1 MNAPSVFWTNLSEQ
15 GVTPDLP
22 PKQYKSIVLTNQISL
37 TAALCCIP
45 FIVFYYGR
53 KLDTL
58 FAVAYLS
65 MFLFLI
71 SILINRLGTRNHRYH
86 QFAKGLIMAV
96 VNANIFFT
104 ASCLGRESGFHLL
117 YFSAFLGVVLYY
129 NFHQRFGFLVMGLSL
144 PMACL
149 VVLESTNYSLFLIEG
164 LTPLIQHKVYLGVM
178 AINITALLLIALYFN
193 TLNARHRQS
202 VAAARQELE
211 TVFDNSY
218 DPMVLIDT
226 RTDQIIEC
234 NRKAVQLFEADG
246 KEGLIGQ
253 LSNSFQKKPL
263 SSKENQLLYQSLQ
276 KEGMW
281 VDEREL
287 VSMKG
292 RSFWGDLGITMLHT
306 TERSFYLARITDITD
321 KRAAKERLQKSEA
334 ALREA
339 QRMAHVGNY
348 EFDLETGKGVVS
360 EEVFRIFE
368 VPETAEVLLADFMDR
383 LEPGQKEVLK
393 EAIKDTTPARDRF
406 EVEYEAR
413 RGRSGAPLYLQSYGR
428 VFFNGAGRRIR
439 IVGTTQDITERK
451 LREIELIKAKAQAEQ
466 ASVAKQQF
474 LSTMSHEIRTPIN
487 AILGLSHYLMD
498 DSPRPDQADNLRILH
513 LSAENLLSLIN
524 DILDLNKIEA
534 GKIVFEEIGFNLP
547 ELVERIVQPLHYL
560 AYEKNL
566 DFNYRVDPDIP
577 AALAGDP
584 VRLGQVLNNL
594 VSNAIKFTETGSVS
608 VEATLGR
615 AEGEEVEV
623 HFQVTDTGI
632 GIPGDKLEA
641 IFDSFTQASSD
652 TTRKYGGTGLGLTI
666 TKRLLELQGS
676 AIHVSSRE
684 GEGSRF
690 YFTLRFR
697 KNPETAPK
705 PAAGTL
711 ADPDR
716 EPLRGRKIL
725 MVEDNEINRLV
736 AEKIC
741 GQWGIHL
748 EAVNSGQEA
757 IARVQQEPFDLILMD
772 LQMPHMDG
780 FETTRR
786 IRRIRGA
793 YFRKVPIVAITASM
807 LSDVRE
813 KVKRSGMNGYVTKPF
828 QPDDLYR
835 TMSELLAGTRITA
848 NSPAPEMPSAAET
861 VPEPPAARLN
871 YGKIVGLTA
880 GNEEFQQLLTGSYLG
895 LFRQLKADY
904 RKALLARDPEQLK
917 FITNYITP
925 PFSFLEVTGMK
936 DEIARG
942 TALVENP
949 RTPERLLLQSAAYI
963 DGGCDALITELEEK
977 LQQPSG
983 VVG

>member
-71 SILINRLGTRNHRYH
+71 SILINRFGTRNHRYH
-86 QFAKGLIMAV
+86 QFAKGLIMGV

-129 NFHQRFGFLVMGLSL
+129 NFHQRLGFLIMGLSL

-178 AINITALLLIALYFN
+178 AVNITALLLIALYFN

-218 DPMVLIDT
+218 DAMVLIDT
-226 RTDQIIEC
+226 STDQIIEC

-246 KEGLIGQ
+246 KEGLIGK
-253 LSNSFQKKPL
+253 LSNSYQKKPL
-263 SSKENQLLYQSLQ
+263 TAKENQQLYQSLQ

-287 VSMKG
+287 VSLKG

-306 TERSFYLARITDITD
+306 FERSFYLARITDITG
-321 KRAAKERLQKSEA
+321 KRAAKERLEKSES

-368 VPETAEVLLADFMDR
+368 LPETTEVRLDDFMER
-383 LEPGQKEVLK
+383 LEPGQKELLK
-393 EAIKDTTPARDRF
+393 EAIKNTTPTRNGF
-406 EVEYEAR
+406 EVEYEAQ
-413 RGRSGAPLYLQSYGR
+413 RGHSGAPLYLQSYGK
-428 VFFNGAGRRIR
+428 VFFNSKGSRVR

-498 DSPRPDQADNLRILH
+498 DSPPPDQADNLRILH

-566 DFNYRVDPDIP
+566 DFDYRVDPDIP
-577 AALAGDP
+577 VALTGDP

-594 VSNAIKFTETGSVS
+594 VSNAIKFTEEGSVS
-608 VEATLGR
+608 VEATLSR
-615 AEGEEVEV
+615 AEGDEVEV
-623 HFQVTDTGI
+623 HFRVTDTGI
-632 GIPGDKLEA
+632 GIPDDKLET

-684 GEGSRF
+684 GEGSTF
-690 YFTLRFR
+690 YFTLRFH
-697 KNPETAPK
+697 KNSETVNK
-705 PAAGTL
+705 PGTL
-711 ADPDR
+711 ADLDR
-716 EPLRGRKIL
+716 DPLRGRKVL

-741 GQWGIHL
+741 GQWGIQL
-748 EAVNSGQEA
+748 EAVNSGEEA

-786 IRRIRGA
+786 IRRLKGT
-793 YFRKVPIVAITASM
+793 YFRRVPIVAITATM

-828 QPDDLYR
+828 QPDDLYK
-835 TMSELLAGTRITA
+835 TMAALLAGVRATPQ
-848 NSPAPEMPSAAET
+848 SPTPDVPAAAEII
-861 VPEPPAARLN
+861 PESPMARLN
-871 YGKIVGLTA
+871 YEKIVGLTS
-880 GNEEFQQLLTGSYLG
+880 GNEEFQQLLTGSYVG
-895 LFRQLKADY
+895 LFRQLKGDY
-904 RKALLARDPEQLK
+904 RKALLARDLEQLK
-917 FITNYITP
+917 FINNYITP

-942 TALVENP
+942 MTLTENP
-949 RTPERLLLQSAAYI
+949 HTPEKLLLQSAAYI
-963 DGGCDALITELEEK
+963 DHGCDALITKLEEK
-977 LQQPSG
+977 LQHASG
-983 VVG
+983 VAG